1 MYEQRSWPVSE
12 SLTLPDLDPMS
23 DRAVFRQIADHL
35 RQAIERDQLR
45 EGDKVPSEAQL
56 MQHYGVARM
65 TIRNALQVLQSEGLT
80 VAEHGRGVFVRSHPP
95 VRRLASDRFARRH
108 RDQGKAAFIAETEG
122 AGGKPS
128 VDSIEITE
136 VKPSASVA
144 ELLNLGSKSRVISR
158 SRRYLINGQ
167 PVETAVSY
175 IPVEIAKGTQIMQPD
190 SGPGGIYARIE
201 ETGYRLDRFVEEIRS
216 RMPLRDEVRA
226 LKLAPGV
233 PVFHL
238 VRTAYATDG
247 TPVEVCDTVM
257 SSDAYVLS
265 YELPAR

>member
-1 MYEQRSWPVSE
+1 MAT
-12 SLTLPDLDPMS
+12 SLTLPDLDPTS
-23 DRAVFRQIADHL
+23 DRAVFRQIADHI
-35 RQAIERDQLR
+35 RQAIERGQLR

-65 TIRNALQVLQSEGLT
+65 TIRHALQVLQSEGLT

-95 VRRLASDRFARRH
+95 MRRLASDRFARRH
-108 RDQGKAAFIAETEG
+108 REQGKAAFIAETED

-128 VDSIEITE
+128 VDSIKIDE
-136 VKPSASVA
+136 VKPPVEIA
-144 ELLNLGSKSRVISR
+144 ERLSLGPNDRVIAR

-167 PVETAVSY
+167 PVETAISY
-175 IPVEIAKGTQIMQPD
+175 VPMEIAKDTKIMEPD

-201 ETGYRLDRFVEEIRS
+201 EKGYRLDHFVEDIKC
-216 RMPLRDEVRA
+216 RMPLRDEARA

-238 VRTAYATDG
+238 VRTAYAADG

-257 SSDAYVLS
+257 SGDAYVLS

>member
-1 MYEQRSWPVSE
+1 MAELS
-12 SLTLPDLDPMS
+12 LPDLDPTS

-35 RQAIERDQLR
+35 RDAIERGALAQ
-45 EGDKVPSEAQL
+45 GDKVPSEARL
-56 MQHYGVARM
+56 MEHYGVARM

-108 RDQGKAAFIAETEG
+108 RDQGKAAFIAETEE
-122 AGGKPS
+122 AGGTPS
-128 VDSIEITE
+128 VDSIKITE
-136 VKPSASVA
+136 TAPTPDIA
-144 ELLNLGSKSRVISR
+144 ERLGLATRDRVIVR

-175 IPVEIAKGTQIMQPD
+175 IPAEIAKGTPIMQPD
-190 SGPGGIYARIE
+190 SGPGGIYARLEELGFQLDHFIE
-201 ETGYRLDRFVEEIRS
+201 EIKS
-216 RMPLRDEVRA
+216 RMPMRDEAKA
-226 LKLAPGV
+226 LRLAPGV

-238 VRTAYATDG
+238 VRTAYATNG
-247 TPVEVCDTVM
+247 RAVEVCDTVM
-257 SSDAYVLS
+257 SSDAYMLT

>member
-1 MYEQRSWPVSE
+1 MAEL
-12 SLTLPDLDPMS
+12 SLPELDPAG
-23 DRAVFRQIADHL
+23 DRAVFRQIADHI
-35 RQAIERDQLR
+35 RDAIGRETLR
-45 EGDKVPSEAQL
+45 EGDKLPSEAQL

-80 VAEHGRGVFVRSHPP
+80 VAEHGRGVFVRSRPP

-128 VDSIEITE
+128 VDSIRIAEIQAPVE
-136 VKPSASVA
+136 VA
-144 ELLNLGSKSRVISR
+144 ELLRLGENSSVISR

-175 IPVEIAKGTQIMQPD
+175 VPAEIARGTRIEQPD
-190 SGPGGIYARIE
+190 SGPGGIYARLE
-201 ETGYRLDRFVEEIRS
+201 ELGYQLDHFVEEIQS
-216 RMPLRDEVRA
+216 RMPFRDEVRA

-233 PVFHL
+233 PVFRL
-238 VRTAYATDG
+238 VRTAYAVDG
-247 TPVEVCDTVM
+247 RPVEVCDTVM
-257 SSDAYVLS
+257 SSDAYLLS

>member
-1 MYEQRSWPVSE
+1 MAELS
-12 SLTLPDLDPMS
+12 LPDLDPIS

-35 RQAIERDQLR
+35 RDAIERGKLHQ
-45 EGDKVPSEAQL
+45 GDKVPSETQL

-108 RDQGKAAFIAETEG
+108 REQGKAAFIAETEG

-128 VDSIEITE
+128 VDSIKITE
-136 VKPSASVA
+136 ENASPDVA
-144 ELLNLGSKSRVISR
+144 ERLKLTTEDCVIVR
-158 SRRYLINGQ
+158 SRRYLINGR
-167 PVETAVSY
+167 
-175 IPVEIAKGTQIMQPD
+175 PVEIATSYIPAEIARGTQIAQPD
-190 SGPGGIYARIE
+190 SGPGGIYRRLE
-201 ETGYRLDRFVEEIRS
+201 EMGFQLDHYMEEIRS
-216 RMPLRDEVRA
+216 RMPLRDEARA

-238 VRTAYATDG
+238 IRTAYTTEGRA
-247 TPVEVCDTVM
+247 VEVCDTVM

>member
-1 MYEQRSWPVSE
+1 MAELS
-12 SLTLPDLDPMS
+12 LPDLDPVS
-23 DRAVFRQIADHL
+23 DRAVFRQIADHI
-35 RQAIERDQLR
+35 RDAIERGSLP
-45 EGDKVPSEAQL
+45 EGAKVPSEAQL

-65 TIRNALQVLQSEGLT
+65 TIRNALQVLQGEGLT
-80 VAEHGRGVFVRSHPP
+80 VAEHGRGVFVRSRPP

-108 RDQGKAAFIAETEG
+108 REQGKAAFIAETEG
-122 AGGKPS
+122 AGAKPS
-128 VDSIEITE
+128 VDSIEIKE
-136 VKPSASVA
+136 VRPPVAVA
-144 ELLNLGSKSRVISR
+144 ERLAISPDELVISR

-175 IPVEIAKGTQIMQPD
+175 IPAEIARNTQIAEPN
-190 SGPGGIYARIE
+190 SGPGGIYARLE
-201 ETGYRLDRFVEEIRS
+201 ELGYRLDHFVEDVKA

-233 PVFHL
+233 PVFQL
-238 VRTAYATDG
+238 IRTAYTVEG
-247 TPVEVCDTVM
+247 LPVEVCDTVM

>member
-1 MYEQRSWPVSE
+1 MAELP
-12 SLTLPDLDPMS
+12 LPDLDPTS
-23 DRAVFRQIADHL
+23 DRAVFRQIADHI
-35 RQAIERDQLR
+35 RHAIEQGTLA

-65 TIRNALQVLQSEGLT
+65 TIRNALQVLQGEGLT

-108 RDQGKAAFIAETEG
+108 REQGKAAFIAETEG
-122 AGGKPS
+122 AGGKPT
-128 VDSIEITE
+128 VDSIKITE
-136 VKPSASVA
+136 ERPSAEVA
-144 ELLNLGSKSRVISR
+144 ELLGITSEDHVIAR

-175 IPVEIAKGTQIMQPD
+175 IPAEIARDTQIAQPD
-190 SGPGGIYARIE
+190 SGPGGIYARLE
-201 ETGYRLDRFVEEIRS
+201 ELGYRLDHFVEEIRS

-247 TPVEVCDTVM
+247 RAVEVCDTVM

>member
-1 MYEQRSWPVSE
+1 MVEPMN
-12 SLTLPDLDPMS
+12 LPELDSTS

-35 RQAIERDQLR
+35 RDAIDRGQLSQ
-45 EGDKVPSEAQL
+45 GDKVPSEAQL
-56 MQHYGVARM
+56 MKHYGVARM

-108 RDQGKAAFIAETEG
+108 REQGKAAFIAETEG
-122 AGGKPS
+122 AGGKPT

-136 VKPSASVA
+136 QAPSADIAERLGLTPDDRVA
-144 ELLNLGSKSRVISR
+144 VRA
-158 SRRYLINGQ
+158 RRYLINGQ
-167 PVETAVSY
+167 PVETATSY
-175 IPVEIAKGTQIMQPD
+175 VPVNIARGTKIMEPD

-201 ETGYRLDRFVEEIRS
+201 EKGYRLDHFVEEVKS
-216 RMPLRDEVRA
+216 RMPLRNEARA

-238 VRTAYATDG
+238 VRTAYAVGG

-265 YELPAR
+265 YELPAQ

>member
-1 MYEQRSWPVSE
+1 MAEL
-12 SLTLPDLDPMS
+12 SLPELDPTS
-23 DRAVFRQIADHL
+23 DRAVFRQIADHI
-35 RQAIERDQLR
+35 REAIEQGTLA

-108 RDQGKAAFIAETEG
+108 RQEGKAAFIAETEG

-128 VDSIEITE
+128 VDSIRITE
-136 VKPSASVA
+136 EEAPADVA
-144 ELLNLGSKSRVISR
+144 TLLGLAEDARVIRR

-175 IPVEIAKGTQIMQPD
+175 IPAEIAMGTRIAEPD
-190 SGPGGIYARIE
+190 SGPGGIYARLE
-201 ETGYRLDRFVEEIRS
+201 ELGYRLDHFVEDIRS
-216 RMPLRDEVRA
+216 RMPLREEMRA
-226 LKLAPGV
+226 LRLAPGV
-233 PVFHL
+233 PVFRL
-238 VRTAYATDG
+238 VRTAYTTDG
-247 TPVEVCDTVM
+247 KAVEVCDTVM

>member
-1 MYEQRSWPVSE
+1 MAELS
-12 SLTLPDLDPMS
+12 LPDLDPTS
-23 DRAVFRQIADHL
+23 DRAVFRQIADHI
-35 RQAIERDQLR
+35 RNAIERGVLA

-65 TIRNALQVLQSEGLT
+65 TVRNALQVLQGEGLT

-108 RDQGKAAFIAETEG
+108 RQSGKAAFIVETEG

-128 VDSIEITE
+128 VDFIKVTE
-136 VKPSASVA
+136 ERPSVEVA
-144 ELLNLGSKSRVISR
+144 EKLGITLEDLVVCR

-167 PVETAVSY
+167 PVEMARSY
-175 IPVEIAKGTQIMQPD
+175 VPVEIARGTRIAEPD
-190 SGPGGIYARIE
+190 SGPGGIYARLE
-201 ETGYRLDRFVEEIRS
+201 ELGFQLDHFVEDIQS
-216 RMPLRDEVRA
+216 RMPLRDEARA

-233 PVFHL
+233 PVFRL
-238 VRTAYATDG
+238 VRTAYTVDG
-247 TPVEVCDTVM
+247 RAIEVCDTVM

>member
-1 MYEQRSWPVSE
+1 MYELRSRVVAELP
-12 SLTLPDLDPMS
+12 LPDLDPTS
-23 DRAVFRQIADHL
+23 DRAVFRQIADHI
-35 RQAIERDQLR
+35 RDAIEQGVLA
-45 EGDKVPSEAQL
+45 EGEKVPSEAQL

-65 TIRNALQVLQSEGLT
+65 TIRNALQVLQGEGLT

-108 RDQGKAAFIAETEG
+108 REQGKAAFIAETEG
-122 AGGKPS
+122 AGGRPT
-128 VDSIEITE
+128 VDSIKITE
-136 VKPSASVA
+136 EAPSASVA
-144 ELLNLGSKSRVISR
+144 ELLGLTAADLVIRR

-175 IPVEIAKGTQIMQPD
+175 IPAEIARGTRIAETD
-190 SGPGGIYARIE
+190 SGPGGIYARLE
-201 ETGYRLDRFVEEIRS
+201 ELGHRLDHFVEEIRS
-216 RMPLRDEVRA
+216 RMPLRDEMRA

-238 VRTAYATDG
+238 VRTAYTTGGKA
-247 TPVEVCDTVM
+247 VEVCDTVM

>member
-1 MYEQRSWPVSE
+1 MAEL
-12 SLTLPDLDPMS
+12 SLPALDPTS
-23 DRAVFRQIADHL
+23 DRAVFRQIADHV
-35 RQAIERDQLR
+35 RDAIGRGALH
-45 EGDKVPSEAQL
+45 EGDKLPSEAQL

-80 VAEHGRGVFVRSHPP
+80 VAEHGRGVFVRSRPP

-128 VDSIEITE
+128 VDSIKITE
-136 VKPSASVA
+136 VQTPPDVA
-144 ELLNLGSKSRVISR
+144 ERLRLTEDSSVIAR

-167 PVETAVSY
+167 PVETAISY
-175 IPVEIAKGTQIMQPD
+175 LPVEIARGTRIEQPD
-190 SGPGGIYARIE
+190 SGPGGIYARLE
-201 ETGYRLDRFVEEIRS
+201 ELGYRLDHFVEEIQS
-216 RMPLRDEVRA
+216 RMPFRDEVRA

-238 VRTAYATDG
+238 IRTAYAADG
-247 TPVEVCDTVM
+247 RPVEVCDTVM